1 MVANSI
7 SKLLTTLSLSLFMIK
22 LYKKTLSAVD
32 TTLLIDYYP
41 IQFCIYSE
49 ILLNNGAF
57 LHQYPKLS
65 QFNQVI

>member
-1 MVANSI
+1 MVANSN

-32 TTLLIDYYP
+32 TTLIDYYP

-49 ILLNNGAF
+49 IPLNNDAF
-57 LHQYPKLS
+57 LHQ
-65 QFNQVI
+65 